1 MSSVRN
7 AGGDDRDS
15 SQERHPVDLAA
26 KTTLKSTVESSRPVS
41 VSKKIYLKFSTN

>member
-7 AGGDDRDS
+7 AGGDDRDT

-26 KTTLKSTVESSRPVS
+26 KTTLKSTVESARPVS
-41 VSKKIYLKFSTN
+41 VSEKIVLEV

>member
-7 AGGDDRDS
+7 AGGDDREI

-26 KTTLKSTVESSRPVS
+26 KTTLQNTVESARPVS
-41 VSKKIYLKFSTN
+41 VSEEIVLEI